1 MSQDAFLETI
11 GKVGRGVHICFEMRI
26 WHVSLT
32 RHMLC
37 EAGPTPAFKAI
48 AQKPIQEAFGPT
60 KLRRKLWIL
69 LLWKSRIRKVRSY
82 PGILPHEFH
91 MPGTTHDGLKR
102 DQFCSGISVLCREAQ
117 MILIPQE
124 IDAEI
129 ALGVQEEQFLEKHQK
144 KIRSPYPARCC
155 DQKEINVVV
164 LSIQSHFGQCSGDHH
179 RAYKRKTANKAT
191 HTPADPHPAA
201 IVLNKGGTS
210 LKRAAIQRVK
220 SIFKEE
226 NTLLHPF
233 LAGPFHLF
241 NRLMNRQIA
250 MKLLH
255 T

>member
-11 GKVGRGVHICFEMRI
+11 RKVGRGVHICFEMRI

-32 RHMLC
+32 RNMLC

-60 KLRRKLWIL
+60 KLRRKPRIR
-69 LLWKSRIRKVRSY
+69 LLWKSRIRKERSY

-102 DQFCSGISVLCREAQ
+102 DQFCGGISVLCREAQ

-144 KIRSPYPARCC
+144 ELRSPYMARCC
-155 DQKEINVVV
+155 DQKKINIVV

-179 RAYKRKTANKAT
+179 RAHKGKTANKAT
-191 HTPADPHPAA
+191 YTPAHPHPAA
-201 IVLNKGGTS
+201 IVLNKGGAS
-210 LKRAAIQRVK
+210 LKRAAIQRIK
-220 SIFKEE
+220 SIFKDK
-226 NTLLHPF
+226 NALLYPF
-233 LAGPFHLF
+233 LAGPLHLIKVLI
-241 NRLMNRQIA
+241 NR
-250 MKLLH
+250 
-255 T
+255 